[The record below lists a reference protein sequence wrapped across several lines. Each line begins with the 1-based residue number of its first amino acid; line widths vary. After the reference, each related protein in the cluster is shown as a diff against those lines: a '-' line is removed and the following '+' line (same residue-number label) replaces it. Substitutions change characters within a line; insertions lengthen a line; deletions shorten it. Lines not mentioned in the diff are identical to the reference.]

1 MVFKNMDFNEND
13 EDDDSSK
20 NEHDDDDEVTSLIK
34 IGDDFGNC

>member
-1 MVFKNMDFNEND
+1 MDFNEND